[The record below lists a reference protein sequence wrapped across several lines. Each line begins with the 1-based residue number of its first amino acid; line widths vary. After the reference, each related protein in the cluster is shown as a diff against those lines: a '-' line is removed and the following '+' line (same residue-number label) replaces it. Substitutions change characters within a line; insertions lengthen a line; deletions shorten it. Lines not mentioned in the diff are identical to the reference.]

1 MPNGWM
7 MQSVWSRAPALAA
20 QHHCRG
26 REVILRFLF
35 FQLTSPDC
43 QNCRDEGNK
52 NMGLSSIR
60 ATRSKERFLTTKRKV
75 FASFAQLLVSEL
87 NLAQALVLVTIRS
100 NWIPHQ
106 KTLIALC
113 RSSDEKG
120 VVKVSSNSFN
130 LITMNDSV

>member
-1 MPNGWM
+1 
-7 MQSVWSRAPALAA
+7 
-20 QHHCRG
+20 
-26 REVILRFLF
+26 
-35 FQLTSPDC
+35 
-43 QNCRDEGNK
+43 
-52 NMGLSSIR
+52 MGLSSIR